1 MKLLFSFIIAVSVI
15 SGVPQSHAMMN
26 PNGSMMQLDR
36 YDDAE
41 KLVKAKDFDQAIETL
56 RAILREFPGH
66 ANAWNLLGFST
77 RMKGDFDKATEYY
90 NNALTITPTHTGALN
105 YKGQMYVQ
113 TGRLDEARNMLKKIE
128 TACGD
133 MNCEPYQQLASA
145 IESGKAGAY

>member
-1 MKLLFSFIIAVSVI
+1 MKLLFPFIVAVSVI
-15 SGVPQSHAMMN
+15 SGVSQSQAMMN
-26 PNGSMMQLDR
+26 PDGSMMQLNL

-41 KLVKAKDFDQAIETL
+41 KLVKAKDFDQAIENL
-56 RAILREFPGH
+56 RAVLREFPGH

-77 RMKGDFDKATEYY
+77 RMKGDFDKAAEYY

-113 TGRLDEARNMLKKIE
+113 TGRLDEARKMLKKIE

-133 MNCEPYQQLASA
+133 MSCEPYVQLASA